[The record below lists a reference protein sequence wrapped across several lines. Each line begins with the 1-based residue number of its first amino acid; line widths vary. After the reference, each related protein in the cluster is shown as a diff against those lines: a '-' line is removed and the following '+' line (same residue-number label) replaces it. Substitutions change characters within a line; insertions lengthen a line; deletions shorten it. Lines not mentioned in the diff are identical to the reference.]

1 MTAPV
6 RFPRRPLRSMAATNR
21 WRHRTTT
28 PGLPVLLA
36 SGKLSR
42 PGRFPQRIRVP
53 WGHAVPLVD
62 PGLIPDRQRAA
73 LAWRLRDALARA
85 DRRAASYSDYPT
97 RRELVR
103 VDNLRGEVLGLVAEL
118 ESGTQQRRG

>member
-6 RFPRRPLRSMAATNR
+6 RFTGRPLRSKAATNR
-21 WRHRTTT
+21 RHH
-28 PGLPVLLA
+28 
-36 SGKLSR
+36 R
-42 PGRFPQRIRVP
+42 PAPPPRRIRVP
-53 WGHAVPLVD
+53 WGHAAPLVD
-62 PGLIPDRQRAA
+62 ASAIPDEQRAA

>member
-6 RFPRRPLRSMAATNR
+6 RFPTKA
-21 WRHRTTT
+21 
-28 PGLPVLLA
+28 PVP
-36 SGKLSR
+36 R
-42 PGRFPQRIRVP
+42 RIRVP
-53 WGHAVPLVD
+53 WGAAAPLVD
-62 PGLIPDRQRAA
+62 AGLIPDQQRAA

-97 RRELVR
+97 RREQVR

-118 ESGTQQRRG
+118 ETVTQRRG